1 MNKRTLTLGG
11 QSYTI
16 EELPARRN
24 AAWRK
29 QLEGKLA
36 PILGIIEQAGAG
48 LELRTNEDLMKVASQ
63 VGQLLVTAPDLL
75 IELLFAYSAEL
86 AGQQDTILDTAY
98 DSELITAFTAA
109 LGMAYPFENLAR
121 LATSLASGSM
131 KAASPP
137 TSLNSPSLNGAS
149 SVKSLTT

>member
-11 QSYTI
+11 QAYTI

-29 QLEGKLA
+29 QLEARLS

-48 LELRTNEDLMKVASQ
+48 LELRTNEDLMKVAGQ

-75 IELLFAYSAEL
+75 IELLFAYSSDL
-86 AGQQDTILDTAY
+86 ASQQETILDTAY
-98 DSELITAFTAA
+98 DSELITAFTAV
-109 LGMAYPFENLAR
+109 LGMAYPFGSLAR
-121 LATSLASGSM
+121 LISLANGST
-131 KAASPP
+131 KPP
-137 TSLNSPSLNGAS
+137 LPATSLNSPSLNGEH
-149 SVKSLTT
+149 SVKSLMT